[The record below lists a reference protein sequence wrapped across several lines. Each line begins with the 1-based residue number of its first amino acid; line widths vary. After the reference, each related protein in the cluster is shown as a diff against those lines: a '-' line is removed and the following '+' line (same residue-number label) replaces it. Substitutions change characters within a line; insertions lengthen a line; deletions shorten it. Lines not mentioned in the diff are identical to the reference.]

1 VPARSLV
8 EPSPPFMGLQMP
20 KITKHTQA
28 ENKPKRATLRLGARA
43 ELHRRGM
50 SEAEVNAALR
60 RKGTKR
66 IDGKREC

>member
-1 VPARSLV
+1 
-8 EPSPPFMGLQMP
+8 MP
-20 KITKHTQA
+20 KMIKPTPA
-28 ENKPKRATLRLGARA
+28 EKKPKRAALRLGARA